1 MDFKDKL
8 KDFRK
13 RNSLTQAEFAKKYGF
28 SRTTIT
34 ELESGRK
41 NPTLKMIEKIA
52 TNTNTRTTFWLD
64 DKENITFNNF
74 DGLKLIYQKLRATGD
89 IDVNGVMN
97 SKAKK
102 LVDEMVAAEFRLLAQ
117 QEQDNK
123 KRVRG

>member
-117 QEQDNK
+117 QEQDK
-123 KRVRG
+123 

>member
-1 MDFKDKL
+1 MEFKEKL
-8 KDFRK
+8 KEFRK
-13 RNSLTQAEFAKKYGF
+13 SNSLTQVEFAKKYGF

-41 NPTLKMIEKIA
+41 TPTLKMIEKISEA
-52 TNTNTRTTFWLD
+52 TNTRTSFWLD
-64 DKENITFNNF
+64 DKDNITFNNF

-89 IDVNGVMN
+89 IDQNGVMN

-117 QEQDNK
+117 QEK
-123 KRVRG
+123 

>member
-1 MDFKDKL
+1 MEFKEKL

-13 RNSLTQAEFAKKYGF
+13 RNSLTQVEFAKKYGF

-41 NPTLKMIEKIA
+41 TPTLKMIEKISNA
-52 TNTNTRTTFWLD
+52 TNTRTSFWLE
-64 DKENITFNNF
+64 DKENIVCNNF
-74 DGLKLIYQKLRATGD
+74 DGLKLIYKKLRATGD
-89 IDVNGVMN
+89 IDINGTMN

-117 QEQDNK
+117 QESEQK
-123 KRVRG
+123 

>member
-1 MDFKDKL
+1 MDFKEKL

-41 NPTLKMIEKIA
+41 TPTLKMIEKISDA
-52 TNTNTRTTFWLD
+52 TNTRTSFWLE
-64 DKENITFNNF
+64 DKEDIIFNNF
-74 DGLKLIYQKLRATGD
+74 DGLKLIYKKLRATGD
-89 IDVNGVMN
+89 VDVNGTMN

-117 QEQDNK
+117 QENEQK
-123 KRVRG
+123 